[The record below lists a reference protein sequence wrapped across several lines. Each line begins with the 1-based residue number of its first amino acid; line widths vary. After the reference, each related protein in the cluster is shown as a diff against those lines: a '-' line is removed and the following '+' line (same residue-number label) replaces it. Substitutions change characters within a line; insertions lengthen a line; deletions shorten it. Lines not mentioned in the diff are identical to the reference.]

1 MNAYI
6 IHYNGK
12 YGICFAVEYGRDVF
26 EAISHFM
33 ELRKLSQICAVRRLR
48 NGHFKSPA
56 LL

>member
-26 EAISHFM
+26 EAVSHFM